1 MKLDLPTDVRRVHSM
16 VIPMRWGD
24 MDAMG
29 HINNTL
35 YFRYM
40 EIARLQWFGE
50 LGLPANPQG
59 LGPVIANAFCNF
71 IRQLEYPGDVL
82 VDTFVGAMGRS
93 SFDTYHTL
101 RRTDAPDT
109 VSANGGATVVWVD
122 FPAQRSVPV
131 PQDVCALII
140 GA

>member
-131 PQDVCALII
+131 PQDVRALII

>member
-101 RRTDAPDT
+101 RRTDTPDT

-131 PQDVCALII
+131 PESVRQRLV
-140 GA
+140 

>member
-1 MKLDLPTDVRRVHSM
+1 MKLDLPTDVRQVHSM

-24 MDAMG
+24 RDAMD

-71 IRQLEYPGDVL
+71 SRQLEYPGDVL
-82 VDTFVGAMGRS
+82 VDTFVGVPWAAVRLTPITPCGAPMPQ
-93 SFDTYHTL
+93 TL
-101 RRTDAPDT
+101 
-109 VSANGGATVVWVD
+109 
-122 FPAQRSVPV
+122 
-131 PQDVCALII
+131 
-140 GA
+140 

>member
-1 MKLDLPTDVRRVHSM
+1 MRLDLPADLRLVHSM

-35 YFRYM
+35 YFRYL

-50 LGLPANPQG
+50 LGVPANPQG
-59 LGPVIANAFCNF
+59 VGPVIANAFCNF
-71 IRQLEYPGDVL
+71 IRQLEYPGDVI
-82 VDTFVGAMGRS
+82 VNTYVGAIGRS
-93 SFDTYHTL
+93 SFDTYHDM
-101 RRTDAPDT
+101 RRADQPD
-109 VSANGGATVVWVD
+109 VISANGGATVVWVD

-131 PQDVCALII
+131 PESVRQWLM
-140 GA
+140 